1 MESNQLNE
9 MSREFAGGGIAVLGP
24 FPPRPG
30 GVSMQCAILA
40 DQLQSV
46 GANVTRINTDVPSLR
61 QRGRWGRWLLPF
73 AQIPSLL
80 WRMWRTRQQWGI
92 LHVHP
97 ASRWGF
103 MPAVVGLLAKGWGK
117 RLVLSYHGGS
127 IAKFFAD
134 WTWLVHPVLKRYD
147 EILALTPT
155 QARIF
160 EDHGFQAQIVPN
172 IVPVETFSFRPR
184 GPLSPNIL
192 WLRQLEPRYR
202 PEDALQ
208 IFVAVQRI
216 HPDATLTMAGGG
228 SLATKMAREIE
239 NRGLEGITLSGHLP
253 LDGIP
258 AAYNAADIF
267 LNTSAFDNLPL
278 TLIEASASGLP
289 IVSSNAGGIPD
300 LVTDGKNG
308 LLAPVGDVKAMA
320 DAILQLL
327 ANPDM
332 AQRLSIAARQNAER
346 FAWPHIAPQLAEVY
360 AL

>member
-1 MESNQLNE
+1 MKSPF
-9 MSREFAGGGIAVLGP
+9 MAKGIAVLGP

-30 GVSMQCAILA
+30 GVSIQCATLA
-40 DQLQSV
+40 DQLQSA

-73 AQIPSLL
+73 AQIPSLV
-80 WRMWRTRQQWGI
+80 WRMWRTRQQWDI

-97 ASRWGF
+97 ASWWGF
-103 MPAVVGLLAKGWGK
+103 MPAVVGLLAKSWGK

-134 WTWLVHPVLKRYD
+134 WTWLIRPVLNHYD
-147 EILALTPT
+147 KILALTPT
-155 QARIF
+155 HARIF
-160 EDHGFQAQIVPN
+160 EDYGFQAQIVPN

-184 GPLSPNIL
+184 GPLSPKIL

-208 IFVAVQRI
+208 IFSALRKI

-228 SLATKMAREIE
+228 SLAAKMAKEIKD
-239 NRGLEGITLSGHLP
+239 RGLEGITLTGQLP
-253 LDGIP
+253 PAGIP
-258 AAYNAADIF
+258 SAYAAADIF

-289 IVSSNAGGIPD
+289 IVSSNVGGIPD

-308 LLAPVGDVKAMA
+308 LLAPVGDVKAMT
-320 DAILQLL
+320 DAILRLL
-327 ANPDM
+327 ANPAM
-332 AQRLSIAARQNAER
+332 AQRLSIAARQNAEC

-360 AL
+360 TL

>member
-1 MESNQLNE
+1 MK
-9 MSREFAGGGIAVLGP
+9 SRFVGKGIAVLGP

-30 GVSMQCAILA
+30 GVSMQCATLA
-40 DQLQSV
+40 DQLQNA

-80 WRMWRTRQQWGI
+80 WRMWRTRQQWDI
-92 LHVHP
+92 LHVHS
-97 ASRWGF
+97 ASWWGF
-103 MPAVVGLLAKGWGK
+103 MPAVVGLLAKSWGK

-127 IAKFFAD
+127 IAKFFTG
-134 WTWLVHPVLKRYD
+134 WTWLVRPVLRRYD
-147 EILALTPT
+147 KILALTLT
-155 QARIF
+155 HARIF
-160 EDHGFQAQIVPN
+160 EDYGFQAQIVPN

-184 GPLSPNIL
+184 GPLFPKIL

-208 IFVAVQRI
+208 IFSTVQKKY
-216 HPDATLTMAGGG
+216 PNATLTMAGGG
-228 SLATKMAREIE
+228 SLASKMAKEIKD
-239 NRGLEGITLSGHLP
+239 RGLGGITLSGHLS

-258 AAYNAADIF
+258 AAYDAADIF

-300 LVTDGKNG
+300 LIADGKNG
-308 LLAPVGDVKAMA
+308 LLAPVGDVKAMT
-320 DAILQLL
+320 DAIFRLL

>member
-1 MESNQLNE
+1 
-9 MSREFAGGGIAVLGP
+9 
-24 FPPRPG
+24 
-30 GVSMQCAILA
+30 MQCATLS
-40 DQLQSV
+40 DQLQNA

-80 WRMWRTRQQWGI
+80 WQMWRTRQQWDI

-97 ASRWGF
+97 ASWWGF
-103 MPAVVGLLAKGWGK
+103 MPAVVGLLAKSWGK

-134 WTWLVHPVLKRYD
+134 WTWLVRPVLRRYD

-155 QARIF
+155 HARIF
-160 EDHGFQAQIVPN
+160 EDYGVQAQIVPN
-172 IVPVETFSFRPR
+172 IVPVETISFRPR
-184 GPLSPNIL
+184 GPLSSKIL

-208 IFVAVQRI
+208 IFSTVRKKY
-216 HPDATLTMAGGG
+216 PNATLTMSGGG
-228 SLATKMAREIE
+228 SMAAKMAKEIKD
-239 NRGLEGITLSGHLP
+239 RGLGGITLSGHLS

-258 AAYNAADIF
+258 AAYDAADIF

-300 LVTDGKNG
+300 LISDGING
-308 LLAPVGDVKAMA
+308 LLAPIGDTKTMTET
-320 DAILQLL
+320 ILRLL
-327 ANPDM
+327 DDPDLV
-332 AQRLSIAARQNAER
+332 RDLSHAARQNAER
-346 FAWPHIAPQLAEVY
+346 FAWPQVAPQLAHMY